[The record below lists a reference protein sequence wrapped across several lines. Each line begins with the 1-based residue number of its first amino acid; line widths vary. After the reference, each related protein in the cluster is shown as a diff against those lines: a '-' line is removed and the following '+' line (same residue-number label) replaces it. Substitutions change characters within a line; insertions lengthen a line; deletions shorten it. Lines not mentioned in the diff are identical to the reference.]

1 MDLKELNKERK
12 KNKLLKKELSKIKE
26 STQDTTF
33 SEEIKKAFMDLKV
46 KLEEA
51 KMIEE
56 SLRKQLEEKEGI
68 QIELEKE
75 IVLLRRKFQKENI
88 KHNFDKRT
96 KILNQIINN
105 QRPIHDKSRLGY
117 NKEDEKYR
125 VGTWT
130 SRKNE
135 ASS

>member
-1 MDLKELNKERK
+1 MDLEGEMISALEELNKERK

-26 STQDTTF
+26 STQDSTI

-68 QIELEKE
+68 QIELENE
-75 IVLLRRKFQKENI
+75 IVSLKRK
-88 KHNFDKRT
+88 
-96 KILNQIINN
+96 L
-105 QRPIHDKSRLGY
+105 
-117 NKEDEKYR
+117 
-125 VGTWT
+125 
-130 SRKNE
+130 
-135 ASS
+135 